1 MMSPYLNFD
10 GTTLEAF
17 TFYKSVFGGE
27 FSELN
32 VMTDAPGTEH
42 LPEEEKRRIMHI
54 SLPID
59 AHTILMGSDILP
71 SAGHV
76 LVMGNNI
83 NLSLHPSSKEEADRL
98 FNGLSEGGT
107 VEMPIQDTYWGA
119 YFGNFKDKFGINWSV
134 NYQYPEVKG

>member
-1 MMSPYLNFD
+1 
-10 GTTLEAF
+10 
-17 TFYKSVFGGE
+17 
-27 FSELN
+27 
-32 VMTDAPGTEH
+32 
-42 LPEEEKRRIMHI
+42 MHI